1 MNAPLPEAAARPAS
15 ERGRRQAEVVAAL
28 SAPLPAH
35 ALLWQREDTMPY
47 ECDGLTAYREQ
58 PLVVA
63 LPESEAQVAA
73 VLAICHGLEVPVVAR
88 GAGTGLS
95 GGALPNALG
104 VTLSLAKFNRIVA
117 IDPLAR
123 TATVQCGVR
132 NLAISEAAAPH
143 GLYYAPDPSSQIACT
158 IGGNVAENSGG
169 VHCLKYGL
177 TLHNVLKVRG
187 FTADGEPVEFGGD
200 ALDAPGL
207 DLLAAVIGS
216 EGMLA
221 VIIEVTVKLLP
232 KPQTA
237 RCIMASFDDV
247 RSAGDAVAAIIA
259 AGIIPAGLEMMDKP
273 MTAAVEGFVH
283 AGYDLD
289 AAAILL
295 CESDGT
301 PPRSRKRSARMSEV
315 LRACGATR
323 IEASS
328 DEAQRLRFWS
338 GRKNAFPA
346 SGRISP
352 DYMCM
357 DSTIPRKR
365 LADMLIAIAEMEKKY
380 GLRCANVF
388 HAGDGNLHP
397 LILFDAN
404 DADQLHRA
412 EAFGAEILELSVAM
426 GGTVTGEHGV
436 GVEKLSSMCVQF
448 SPAERSRCRRQARLR
463 SRPGCSTRARS
474 SRRWRAAP
482 STAGCTSSAACSP
495 FPSCRASERPPA
507 RSDER
512 LIRLSRRSSS
522 ACATRTRRGRAL
534 CHPRRRH
541 EGFLRRSAGRRRARR
556 ARLRGAAE
564 HEPTEL
570 VVTAPRRQRAR
581 RARGPARRA
590 RPVPRLRAAALRAPA
605 RPSAAWSPPA
615 SPARRAPPPARCAI
629 TCSA

>member
-1 MNAPLPEAAARPAS
+1 MRASIAEPAPPVAGTAPAAVEHR
-15 ERGRRQAEVVAAL
+15 RRQAEVVAAL
-28 SAPLPAH
+28 GAALPAH
-35 ALLWQREDTMPY
+35 ALLWHREDTIPY

-73 VLAICHGLEVPVVAR
+73 VLAICHQLAVPVVAR

-95 GGALPNALG
+95 GGALPNPLG

-117 IDPLAR
+117 LDARAR

-143 GLYYAPDPSSQIACT
+143 GLFYAPDPSSQIACT

-187 FTADGEPVEFGGD
+187 FTADGTAIEFGSD

-207 DLLAAVIGS
+207 DLLALVLGS

-221 VIIEVTVKLLP
+221 VVVEVTVKLLP

-237 RCIMASFDDV
+237 RCILASFDDV
-247 RSAGDAVAAIIA
+247 VKAGDAVAAIIA
-259 AGIIPAGLEMMDKP
+259 AGIIPAGLEMMDGP
-273 MTAAVEGFVH
+273 MTEAVEGFVH

-301 PPRSRKRSARMSEV
+301 DAEVEAEVARMIAV
-315 LRACGATR
+315 LHAAGATR
-323 IEASS
+323 LAASEN
-328 DEAQRLRFWS
+328 EAQRLKFWS

-346 SGRISP
+346 SGRVSP

-357 DSTIPRKR
+357 DSTIPRR
-365 LADMLIAIAEMEKKY
+365 CLAEMLLAIGEMTKRH
-380 GLRCANVF
+380 GLRCFNVF

-404 DADQLHRA
+404 SADELHRA

-436 GVEKLSSMCVQF
+436 GVEKLGSMCVQF
-448 SPAERSRCRRQARLR
+448 SPAEREQMLAVKRAFDPAGLLNPGKVIPTLSRCAEGGKMHVRRGLL
-463 SRPGCSTRARS
+463 
-474 SRRWRAAP
+474 
-482 STAGCTSSAACSP
+482 P
-495 FPSCRASERPPA
+495 FP
-507 RSDER
+507 D
-512 LIRLSRRSSS
+512 L
-522 ACATRTRRGRAL
+522 
-534 CHPRRRH
+534 PR
-541 EGFLRRSAGRRRARR
+541 F
-556 ARLRGAAE
+556 
-564 HEPTEL
+564 
-570 VVTAPRRQRAR
+570 
-581 RARGPARRA
+581 
-590 RPVPRLRAAALRAPA
+590 
-605 RPSAAWSPPA
+605 
-615 SPARRAPPPARCAI
+615 
-629 TCSA
+629 